1 MSHKLQ
7 SGDQVEILTSKA
19 QRVNESW
26 INFVSTAKAKGKVL
40 AILRRENR
48 EIQKQGEE
56 ILENWL
62 KEHDYEMTTSVL
74 DKLCDLHKL
83 PKHANLFSAIGEK
96 SIILGDTDFDELQ
109 GKRKPSSEGYSAK
122 WRKYVPFLKRSSQKE
137 VLLHYQRLHY

>member
-1 MSHKLQ
+1 
-7 SGDQVEILTSKA
+7 
-19 QRVNESW
+19 
-26 INFVSTAKAKGKVL
+26 
-40 AILRRENR
+40 
-48 EIQKQGEE
+48 
-56 ILENWL
+56 
-62 KEHDYEMTTSVL
+62 MTTSVL

-137 VLLHYQRLHY
+137 GSFTTNDSTTNIQDGLIVVDQGLNKKKPIFINEDNISRYIFPHCCHPIPAMIFLVTSTTKGI

>member
-1 MSHKLQ
+1 MYKR
-7 SGDQVEILTSKA
+7 QVEILTSKA

-96 SIILGDTDFDELQ
+96 SIILGDTDLDELQ
-109 GKRKPSSEGYSAK
+109 GKRKPNSEGYSAK
-122 WRKYVPFLKRSSQKE
+122 WRKYLSLIHISEPTRPCGTSRMPSSA
-137 VLLHYQRLHY
+137 